1 MPKERRIH
9 WHLLWA
15 RRTRLDRRD
24 RGALSRDQP
33 VISP

>member
-15 RRTRLDRRD
+15 RRTRLDRAT
-24 RGALSRDQP
+24 GARSA
-33 VISP
+33 VISR